1 MKINVELSYTEYQ
14 ELQAD
19 VRRMLNTEY
28 LNTQA
33 YEQTLIVVNSMMHVC
48 QQLLEMTR
56 VDEYSKDNIEYMA
69 CNILQEVKNTKDL
82 AASILKALDPK
93 GVEEIERTNQD

>member
-19 VRRMLNTEY
+19 VRRMLNTEH

-33 YEQTLIVVNSMMHVC
+33 YEQTLIIVNSMRHVC
-48 QQLLEMTR
+48 QQLVEMTR
-56 VDEYSKDNIEYMA
+56 VSEYSKYDIEHMA
-69 CNILQEVKNTKDL
+69 YNILQEAMNTRDL

-93 GVEEIERTNQD
+93 GVEECV